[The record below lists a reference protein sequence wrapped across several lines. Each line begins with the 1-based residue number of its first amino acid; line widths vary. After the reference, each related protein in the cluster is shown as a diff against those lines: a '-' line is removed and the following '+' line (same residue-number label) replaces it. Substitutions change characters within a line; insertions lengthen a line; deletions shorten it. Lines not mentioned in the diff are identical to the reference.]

1 LTHRRMSQSLLR
13 TAHQMLLDGVRG
25 RDKSP
30 GQYRSAQSWIG
41 PSGCSI
47 DEASY
52 VPVRQEQLQNGMDR
66 WEEYIDQTAEVD
78 VLVQLAVLHAEFEAL
93 HPFEDG
99 NGRLGR
105 ILIPLFLFQRKLL
118 ASPDF
123 YMSSY
128 LESNREVY
136 VEKLRGISRDND
148 WTGWIMFFLEGI
160 RRQSFSN
167 ESKAKSILLLYDRLK
182 MELVENMRSQYSIR
196 ALGFLFQTPVFTS
209 TTFVK
214 QSGIPKPTTTRLLGL
229 LRELSVLT
237 PIRMGRGR
245 RAGIFAFRE
254 LVNLAEGKE
263 IL

>member
-1 LTHRRMSQSLLR
+1 
-13 TAHQMLLDGVRG
+13 
-25 RDKSP
+25 
-30 GQYRSAQSWIG
+30 
-41 PSGCSI
+41 
-47 DEASY
+47 
-52 VPVRQEQLQNGMDR
+52 
-66 WEEYIDQTAEVD
+66 VD